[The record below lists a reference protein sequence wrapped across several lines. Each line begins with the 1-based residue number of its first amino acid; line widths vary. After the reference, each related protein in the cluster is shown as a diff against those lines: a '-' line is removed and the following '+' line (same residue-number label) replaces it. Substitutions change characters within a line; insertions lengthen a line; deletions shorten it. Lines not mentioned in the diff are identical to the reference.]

1 MLKSKIKTAIVIC
14 NSYKGGALNVVEQH
28 IQYLLKRNV
37 NVIVFTDKN
46 NFQDKSILKLKNF
59 KIYNLNIFSPS
70 FSERKILKETLSKY
84 DSSNTILFIV
94 NFAIFVYYFFYLKK
108 KIKCFLFIHSGVL
121 SVNIK
126 QYLLAFIFSLVSFK
140 VFCLRF
146 GSNSALRWWIKKFP
160 WMKQDS
166 KVFYNGIVLKKGN
179 TKKISKIIRIS
190 FAGRLEEENNPY
202 LFCDIADHFK
212 DKNVKFQVFG
222 DGSQLSFLKKKYKK
236 IISFKGWKKTDEVY
250 SNSEILLIC
259 GPVNNYPYA
268 ALEAKNYGI
277 PVISCSK
284 GDIRKIIKNTKDGY
298 ICNNNTQDFIK
309 KIKLTIKRYSM
320 LTKNTLKTRKNFE
333 LNKSMKKFWMG
344 YK

>member
-14 NSYKGGALNVVEQH
+14 NGYRGGALNVVEQH
-28 IQYLLKRNV
+28 IQYLLKKNV

-46 NFQDKSILKLKNF
+46 NFQNQTILKLKNF

-70 FSERKILKETLSKY
+70 HQERKRLKETFSKY
-84 DSSNTILFIV
+84 NSSSTILFIV
-94 NFAIFVYYFFYLKK
+94 NFAIFVYYFFYLKE

-126 QYLLAFIFSLVSFK
+126 QYLLAFIFSLISFK

-166 KVFYNGIVLKKGN
+166 KVFYNGIILKKN
-179 TKKISKIIRIS
+179 NIKKINKIIRIS
-190 FAGRLEEENNPY
+190 FAGRLEKENDPF
-202 LFCDIADHFK
+202 LFCDIAKNFN
-212 DKNVKFQVFG
+212 DKSVKFQIFG
-222 DGSQLSFLKKKYKK
+222 DGSKLSFLKKKYKK
-236 IISFKGWKKTDEVY
+236 FIAFKGWRKPNEIY
-250 SNSEILLIC
+250 SNTEILLIC

-284 GDIRKIIKNTKDGY
+284 GDIRKIIKNNKDGY
-298 ICNNNTQDFIK
+298 ICKRDTEDFIN
-309 KIKLTIKRYSM
+309 KIKIAIKRYSI
-320 LTKNTLKTRKNFE
+320 LTKNTLETRKKFE
-333 LNKSMKKFWMG
+333 LNKSMKKFWVK
-344 YK
+344 Y